1 MPGRAPRAPP
11 RPLPPLVGPPS
22 RLLLRGSGSSSA
34 AWPPLPAA
42 SSSSSSSSSAP
53 PPPSAIRAGRNPDFP
68 AEIPVSR
75 QKSRFQ
81 GRNPGFPAEIPTLRG
96 AGGAPASTDHKASC
110 FPCRTQSWR
119 EVLRSWCGPTGL
131 RPWYLRPTA
140 ACLGGIQ
147 VTGQLPVVL
156 SSQALQLTML
166 CFCQDSSEAA
176 DGAGVWDEE
185 VTKWWGEW
193 SSWSTCSRSCG
204 GGVMSRERHCLRQRL
219 QMPQGTNSTM
229 CVGQAKRYQLC
240 QQQPCPANTASF
252 KQQQCSSFNAKAFG
266 KRYYHWMPLYPD
278 DYTSIS
284 NKPCD
289 LQCTT
294 RSGERQLMARAQD
307 GTSCKDRTYQG
318 VCINGKCEPVGCDGS
333 LYSPRT
339 MDRCRVCGGDGSTCH
354 RVSGTFRKAISQ
366 IGYVFITNIP
376 AGATDILIIERR
388 KTENILALADE
399 SGHFFFNG
407 NSAIDNPQNFRVAGT
422 IFKYRRPSS
431 LTSDGLEYIIA
442 HGPTN
447 QSLNAMYY
455 NFNGKMPHITYDY
468 TVPRTPPLRTA
479 APALV
484 RPLYHPLPETSQSH
498 HPIPANS
505 RAAQDFNATWLSLSP
520 DDTSVQLPL
529 RGGQEDLD
537 FGPPH
542 FFQTNSTSQTRD
554 WGWEQSEEK
563 EKYDFQIRQVYHA
576 NTAGEEEE
584 EEAAA
589 VGGETELALRFNQIS
604 ISTAVPYSMRR
615 PELENSRVTSSR
627 LRLFRRLC
635 HRDPHNA
642 AFCRELQPLAAR
654 LAPRNST
661 ARLWPR
667 WPQDLHKALARK
679 NSLEDLKVEAFA
691 GSQGEAANYSTMAS
705 VESPVLGASPTDIG
719 QAEPLRGPGTESNE
733 FDVSPVGHDDISLAD
748 MYRWK
753 VSAYAPCSST
763 CTSGISTSYAMCVRY
778 DGVEVDESYCD
789 ALTRP
794 EPTHEFCTGRDCQPR
809 WETSRWSECSRT
821 CGEGFQYRTVRCWK
835 MLAPGFDSSVY
846 DDLCEA
852 VGLARPMERKACKN
866 KACGPQWELSEWS
879 ECSARCG
886 TPGTMKREVRC
897 SVEAPLCDESR
908 KPSSEKPCTG
918 PPCDRRWTASEWGPC
933 SGSCGEGRMSR
944 FIACRNLEGKV
955 ISSSQCDPATKPL
968 AVHPCG
974 DKNCPAHWVEQ
985 EWEQCDASCGRGMKT
1000 RLVLCVGLENGLY
1013 REYPEKRCETSP
1025 KPEEQAACFR
1035 RPCSTWFT
1043 TSWSQCS
1050 KTCGAGVRLR
1060 EVKCYQGEALAQGCD
1075 PSAKPEA
1082 RQTCQLQP
1090 CPTEAPE
1097 DACEDKA
1104 TANCVLVLKVKLCSH
1119 WYYRK
1124 ACCWSCRL
1132 KSP

>member
-1 MPGRAPRAPP
+1 MAAAPR
-11 RPLPPLVGPPS
+11 RR
-22 RLLLRGSGSSSA
+22 RLLLLFLLLLLLRA
-34 AWPPLPAA
+34 AAPL
-42 SSSSSSSSSAP
+42 
-53 PPPSAIRAGRNPDFP
+53 GD
-68 AEIPVSR
+68 
-75 QKSRFQ
+75 K
-81 GRNPGFPAEIPTLRG
+81 
-96 AGGAPASTDHKASC
+96 
-110 FPCRTQSWR
+110 
-119 EVLRSWCGPTGL
+119 
-131 RPWYLRPTA
+131 
-140 ACLGGIQ
+140 
-147 VTGQLPVVL
+147 
-156 SSQALQLTML
+156 
-166 CFCQDSSEAA
+166 DSSEAA
-176 DGAGVWDEE
+176 DGAGAWDEE
-185 VTKWWGEW
+185 VTTWWGEW

-204 GGVMSRERHCLRQRL
+204 RGVMSRERHCLRQRL
-219 QMPQGTNSTM
+219 QTPQGTNSTM
-229 CVGQAKRYQLC
+229 CVGQAKHYQLC

-339 MDRCRVCGGDGSTCH
+339 MDRCRVCGGDGSACH

-422 IFKYRRPSS
+422 VFKYRRPSS
-431 LTSDGLEYIIA
+431 LHSDGLEYIIA

-455 NFNGKMPHITYDY
+455 NFNGKMPHVTYDY

-479 APALV
+479 APALA
-484 RPLYHPLPETSQSH
+484 RPLYHRLPEASQS

-505 RAAQDFNATWLSLSP
+505 RAAQDFNATWLSLPP
-520 DDTSVQLPL
+520 DDTSEQLPL
-529 RGGQEDLD
+529 REGQEDLD
-537 FGPPH
+537 FGSPH
-542 FFQTNSTSQTRD
+542 FFQTNSTSQSRD

-563 EKYDFQIRQVYHA
+563 EKYDFHIRQGYHA

-589 VGGETELALRFNQIS
+589 AAGRETELALRFNQIS

-615 PELENSRVTSSR
+615 PEPSENGRVTSSR
-627 LRLFRRLC
+627 LRLLRRLC
-635 HRDPHNA
+635 QRDPHDA
-642 AFCRELQPLAAR
+642 AFCRELQPPAAR
-654 LAPRNST
+654 PRPGNST
-661 ARLWPR
+661 AALRPQGLRKAPPR
-667 WPQDLHKALARK
+667 RNPPGDL
-679 NSLEDLKVEAFA
+679 DVEAFA
-691 GSQGEAANYSTMAS
+691 GSQGEAANYSAVAS
-705 VESPVLGASPTDIG
+705 VESPALGASPGIS
-719 QAEPLRGPGTESNE
+719 QAEPLRAPGTESNE

-852 VGLARPMERKACKN
+852 AGLARPMERKACKN

-908 KPSSEKPCTG
+908 KPSSERACTG
-918 PPCDRRWTASEWGPC
+918 PPCDRRWTASDWGPC

-944 FIACRNLEGKV
+944 FVACRNLEGKV

-974 DKNCPAHWVEQ
+974 DKDCPAHWVEQ
-985 EWEQCDASCGRGMKT
+985 DWEQCDASCGRGVKT

-1132 KSP
+1132 KAP

>member
-1 MPGRAPRAPP
+1 
-11 RPLPPLVGPPS
+11 
-22 RLLLRGSGSSSA
+22 
-34 AWPPLPAA
+34 
-42 SSSSSSSSSAP
+42 
-53 PPPSAIRAGRNPDFP
+53 
-68 AEIPVSR
+68 
-75 QKSRFQ
+75 
-81 GRNPGFPAEIPTLRG
+81 
-96 AGGAPASTDHKASC
+96 
-110 FPCRTQSWR
+110 
-119 EVLRSWCGPTGL
+119 
-131 RPWYLRPTA
+131 
-140 ACLGGIQ
+140 
-147 VTGQLPVVL
+147 
-156 SSQALQLTML
+156 
-166 CFCQDSSEAA
+166 
-176 DGAGVWDEE
+176 
-185 VTKWWGEW
+185 WWGEW

-229 CVGQAKRYQLC
+229 CVGQAKHYQLC

-294 RSGERQLMARAQD
+294 RSGERQLMAQAQD

-422 IFKYRRPSS
+422 VFKYRRPLS
-431 LTSDGLEYIIA
+431 LNSDGLEYIMA

-455 NFNGKMPHITYDY
+455 NFNGKMPHVTYDY

-479 APALV
+479 APALA
-484 RPLYHPLPETSQSH
+484 RPLYHHPPETSHS
-498 HPIPANS
+498 HPIPAS
-505 RAAQDFNATWLSLSP
+505 PRAAQDFNATWLSLSP
-520 DDTSVQLPL
+520 DDTSEQLPL
-529 RGGQEDLD
+529 REGQEDLD
-537 FGPPH
+537 FDAPH

-563 EKYDFQIRQVYHA
+563 EKYDFHIRQVYHA

-584 EEAAA
+584 EAAA
-589 VGGETELALRFNQIS
+589 AGGETELGWLLCSSCPLIIRGQQGDKSHLRSIWESHTTIQDQRTCGTLFNQIS

-615 PELENSRVTSSR
+615 PELSENSRVTSSR
-627 LRLFRRLC
+627 LRLLRRLNFISFSA
-635 HRDPHNA
+635 HTSSFFH
-642 AFCRELQPLAAR
+642 
-654 LAPRNST
+654 
-661 ARLWPR
+661 
-667 WPQDLHKALARK
+667 
-679 NSLEDLKVEAFA
+679 
-691 GSQGEAANYSTMAS
+691 
-705 VESPVLGASPTDIG
+705 
-719 QAEPLRGPGTESNE
+719 SNE

-852 VGLARPMERKACKN
+852 AGLARPMERKACKN

-886 TPGTMKREVRC
+886 SPGTMKREVRC

-908 KPSSEKPCTG
+908 KPSGEKACTG
-918 PPCDRRWTASEWGPC
+918 PPCDRRWTASDWGPC

-944 FIACRNLEGKV
+944 FVACRNLEGKV

-985 EWEQCDASCGRGMKT
+985 EWEQCDASCGRGVKT

-1013 REYPEKRCETSP
+1013 REYPQKRCETSP

-1132 KSP
+1132 KS

>member
-1 MPGRAPRAPP
+1 
-11 RPLPPLVGPPS
+11 
-22 RLLLRGSGSSSA
+22 
-34 AWPPLPAA
+34 
-42 SSSSSSSSSAP
+42 
-53 PPPSAIRAGRNPDFP
+53 
-68 AEIPVSR
+68 
-75 QKSRFQ
+75 
-81 GRNPGFPAEIPTLRG
+81 
-96 AGGAPASTDHKASC
+96 
-110 FPCRTQSWR
+110 
-119 EVLRSWCGPTGL
+119 
-131 RPWYLRPTA
+131 
-140 ACLGGIQ
+140 
-147 VTGQLPVVL
+147 
-156 SSQALQLTML
+156 
-166 CFCQDSSEAA
+166 
-176 DGAGVWDEE
+176 
-185 VTKWWGEW
+185 WWGEW

-219 QMPQGTNSTM
+219 HMPQGTNSTM
-229 CVGQAKRYQLC
+229 CVGQAKHYQLC

-354 RVSGTFRKAISQ
+354 RVSGSFRKAISQ

-376 AGATDILIIERR
+376 AGAMDILIIERR

-431 LTSDGLEYIIA
+431 LNSDGLEYIIA

-479 APALV
+479 APAV
-484 RPLYHPLPETSQSH
+484 DRPLYHHLPETSQN

-505 RAAQDFNATWLSLSP
+505 RSAQDVNATWLSLSP
-520 DDTSVQLPL
+520 DDTSQQLPL
-529 RGGQEDLD
+529 REGHEDLG
-537 FGPPH
+537 FSHPH
-542 FFQTNSTSQTRD
+542 FFQTNSTSQAQD
-554 WGWEQSEEK
+554 WGWEQREEK
-563 EKYDFQIRQVYHA
+563 DKYDFQIRQVYHA
-576 NTAGEEEE
+576 NTGEEEE

-589 VGGETELALRFNQIS
+589 IGGETELGWLLCDKSDLRSVWESQATVQEQSTSATLLRPALRFNQIS
-604 ISTAVPYSMRR
+604 ISTAIPSSMRR
-615 PELENSRVTSSR
+615 SELSENSRIASSR
-627 LRLFRRLC
+627 LRFFRRLC
-635 HRDPHNA
+635 HRD
-642 AFCRELQPLAAR
+642 LL
-654 LAPRNST
+654 ST
-661 ARLWPR
+661 AFS
-667 WPQDLHKALARK
+667 H
-679 NSLEDLKVEAFA
+679 
-691 GSQGEAANYSTMAS
+691 TAS
-705 VESPVLGASPTDIG
+705 FFY
-719 QAEPLRGPGTESNE
+719 SNE
-733 FDVSPVGHDDISLAD
+733 FDVSPVGRDDISLAD

-763 CTSGISTSYAMCVRY
+763 CTSGISTSYAICVRY
-778 DGVEVDESYCD
+778 DGVEVDETYCD

-809 WETSRWSECSRT
+809 WETSQWSECSRT
-821 CGEGFQYRTVRCWK
+821 CGEGYQYRTVRCWK
-835 MLAPGFDSSVY
+835 MMAPGFDSSAY
-846 DDLCEA
+846 DDLCESA
-852 VGLARPMERKACKN
+852 GLTRPMERKACKN

-879 ECSARCG
+879 ECSAQCG
-886 TPGTMKREVRC
+886 TQGTMKREVRC
-897 SVEAPLCDESR
+897 SVEAPLCDESQ
-908 KPSSEKPCTG
+908 KPSSEKVCAG
-918 PPCDRRWTASEWGPC
+918 PPCDRRWTASDWGPC

-955 ISSSQCDPATKPL
+955 ISNSQCDPATKPL

-974 DKNCPAHWVEQ
+974 EKNCPAHWVEQ
-985 EWEQCDASCGRGMKT
+985 EWDQCNASCGRGMKT
-1000 RLVLCVGLENGLY
+1000 RIVLCAGLENGVY
-1013 REYPEKRCETSP
+1013 KEYPEKRCEASQ

-1060 EVKCYQGEALAQGCD
+1060 EVKCYQGDALAQGCD
-1075 PSAKPEA
+1075 LTSKPEA

-1097 DACEDKA
+1097 DDCEDKA
-1104 TANCVLVLKVKLCSH
+1104 TANCMLVLKVKLCSH

-1132 KSP
+1132 KS

>member
-1 MPGRAPRAPP
+1 
-11 RPLPPLVGPPS
+11 
-22 RLLLRGSGSSSA
+22 
-34 AWPPLPAA
+34 
-42 SSSSSSSSSAP
+42 
-53 PPPSAIRAGRNPDFP
+53 
-68 AEIPVSR
+68 
-75 QKSRFQ
+75 
-81 GRNPGFPAEIPTLRG
+81 
-96 AGGAPASTDHKASC
+96 
-110 FPCRTQSWR
+110 
-119 EVLRSWCGPTGL
+119 
-131 RPWYLRPTA
+131 
-140 ACLGGIQ
+140 
-147 VTGQLPVVL
+147 
-156 SSQALQLTML
+156 
-166 CFCQDSSEAA
+166 
-176 DGAGVWDEE
+176 
-185 VTKWWGEW
+185 WWGEW

-204 GGVMSRERHCLRQRL
+204 GGVTSRERHCLRQRL
-219 QMPQGTNSTM
+219 QMPQGANTTM
-229 CVGQAKRYQLC
+229 CVGQAKHYQLC

-318 VCINGKCEPVGCDGS
+318 VCIDGKCEPIGCDGS

-354 RVSGTFRKAISQ
+354 RVSGSFRKAISQ

-431 LTSDGLEYIIA
+431 LNSDGLEYIIA

-468 TVPRTPPLRTA
+468 TVPRTPLLRTA
-479 APALV
+479 APAV
-484 RPLYHPLPETSQSH
+484 DRPLYHHLPETSQN

-520 DDTSVQLPL
+520 DDTNEQLPL
-529 RGGQEDLD
+529 REGHEDLS
-537 FGPPH
+537 FSHLP
-542 FFQTNSTSQTRD
+542 FFQTNSTSPTQD
-554 WGWEQSEEK
+554 WGWEQGE
-563 EKYDFQIRQVYHA
+563 EKYDFQMRQVYHA
-576 NTAGEEEE
+576 NTGEED
-584 EEAAA
+584 EAAA
-589 VGGETELALRFNQIS
+589 TGGEAELGWLLCFSLFPMLFIESNLLSVWESQTIQEQTLRFNQIS

-615 PELENSRVTSSR
+615 SEVSESSRIASSR
-627 LRLFRRLC
+627 LRLFRRLFSFLA
-635 HRDPHNA
+635 HA
-642 AFCRELQPLAAR
+642 TSFFC
-654 LAPRNST
+654 
-661 ARLWPR
+661 
-667 WPQDLHKALARK
+667 
-679 NSLEDLKVEAFA
+679 
-691 GSQGEAANYSTMAS
+691 
-705 VESPVLGASPTDIG
+705 
-719 QAEPLRGPGTESNE
+719 SNE
-733 FDVSPVGHDDISLAD
+733 FDVNPVGHDDISLAD

-778 DGVEVDESYCD
+778 DGVEVDETYCD

-821 CGEGFQYRTVRCWK
+821 CGEGYQYRSVRCWK
-835 MLAPGFDSSVY
+835 MLAPGFDSSAY
-846 DDLCEA
+846 DDLCESA
-852 VGLARPMERKACKN
+852 GLAKPMERKVCKN

-886 TPGTMKREVRC
+886 TQGTMKREVRC

-908 KPSSEKPCTG
+908 KPSSEKACTG
-918 PPCDRRWTASEWGPC
+918 PPCDRRWTASDWGPC

-955 ISSSQCDPATKPL
+955 ISDSQCDPATKPL

-985 EWEQCDASCGRGMKT
+985 EWDQCNASCGRGMKT
-1000 RLVLCVGLENGLY
+1000 RVVLCAGLENGVY
-1013 REYPEKRCETSP
+1013 REYPEKHCEASQ

-1075 PSAKPEA
+1075 STSKPEA
-1082 RQTCQLQP
+1082 RQMCQLQP

-1097 DACEDKA
+1097 EDCEDKA

-1124 ACCWSCRL
+1124 ACCRSCRL
-1132 KSP
+1132 KS

>member
-1 MPGRAPRAPP
+1 
-11 RPLPPLVGPPS
+11 
-22 RLLLRGSGSSSA
+22 
-34 AWPPLPAA
+34 
-42 SSSSSSSSSAP
+42 
-53 PPPSAIRAGRNPDFP
+53 
-68 AEIPVSR
+68 
-75 QKSRFQ
+75 
-81 GRNPGFPAEIPTLRG
+81 
-96 AGGAPASTDHKASC
+96 
-110 FPCRTQSWR
+110 
-119 EVLRSWCGPTGL
+119 
-131 RPWYLRPTA
+131 
-140 ACLGGIQ
+140 
-147 VTGQLPVVL
+147 
-156 SSQALQLTML
+156 
-166 CFCQDSSEAA
+166 
-176 DGAGVWDEE
+176 
-185 VTKWWGEW
+185 WWGEW

-219 QMPQGTNSTM
+219 QMPQGANSTM
-229 CVGQAKRYQLC
+229 CVGQAKHYQLC

-333 LYSPRT
+333 LYSSRT

-354 RVSGTFRKAISQ
+354 RVSGSFRKAISQ

-407 NSAIDNPQNFRVAGT
+407 NSAIDNPQNYRVAGT
-422 IFKYRRPSS
+422 IFKYRRPLS
-431 LTSDGLEYIIA
+431 LNSDGLEYIIA

-468 TVPRTPPLRTA
+468 TVPRTPPPLRTA
-479 APALV
+479 APAV
-484 RPLYHPLPETSQSH
+484 DRPRYHHLLETSQN
-498 HPIPANS
+498 HPVPANS
-505 RAAQDFNATWLSLSP
+505 RAAKDSNATWLSLSP
-520 DDTSVQLPL
+520 DDTSEQLPL
-529 RGGQEDLD
+529 RERHEDLG
-537 FGPPH
+537 FSHPH
-542 FFQTNSTSQTRD
+542 FFQTNSTSQPRG
-554 WGWEQSEEK
+554 WGWEQGEEK

-589 VGGETELALRFNQIS
+589 IGGETELGWLLYFSFSPKSSFLASGHLSLVYVKSRHPHVFPLALRFNQIS
-604 ISTAVPYSMRR
+604 ISTAVPYSKRR
-615 PELENSRVTSSR
+615 SELSENSRIASSR
-627 LRLFRRLC
+627 LRLFSNFSSLSCGSSFLC
-635 HRDPHNA
+635 
-642 AFCRELQPLAAR
+642 
-654 LAPRNST
+654 
-661 ARLWPR
+661 
-667 WPQDLHKALARK
+667 
-679 NSLEDLKVEAFA
+679 
-691 GSQGEAANYSTMAS
+691 
-705 VESPVLGASPTDIG
+705 
-719 QAEPLRGPGTESNE
+719 SNE

-763 CTSGISTSYAMCVRY
+763 CTSAGISASYAMCVRY
-778 DGVEVDESYCD
+778 DGVEVDETYCD

-821 CGEGFQYRTVRCWK
+821 CGEGYQYRTVRCWK

-846 DDLCEA
+846 DDLCESA
-852 VGLARPMERKACKN
+852 GLARPMERKACKN

-886 TPGTMKREVRC
+886 TQGTMKREVRC

-908 KPSSEKPCTG
+908 KPSSEKVCAG
-918 PPCDRRWTASEWGPC
+918 PPCDRRWTASDWGPC

-955 ISSSQCDPATKPL
+955 ISDSQCDPAAKPL

-985 EWEQCDASCGRGMKT
+985 EWDQCDASCGRGMKT
-1000 RLVLCVGLENGLY
+1000 RVILCAGLENGVY
-1013 REYPEKRCETSP
+1013 REYPEKRCEASQ
-1025 KPEEQAACFR
+1025 KPEEQAACFK

-1060 EVKCYQGEALAQGCD
+1060 EVKCYQGEVLAQGCD
-1075 PSAKPEA
+1075 STSKPEA

-1097 DACEDKA
+1097 EDCEDKV

-1124 ACCWSCRL
+1124 ACCRSCRL
-1132 KSP
+1132 KS

>member
-1 MPGRAPRAPP
+1 
-11 RPLPPLVGPPS
+11 
-22 RLLLRGSGSSSA
+22 
-34 AWPPLPAA
+34 
-42 SSSSSSSSSAP
+42 
-53 PPPSAIRAGRNPDFP
+53 
-68 AEIPVSR
+68 
-75 QKSRFQ
+75 
-81 GRNPGFPAEIPTLRG
+81 
-96 AGGAPASTDHKASC
+96 
-110 FPCRTQSWR
+110 
-119 EVLRSWCGPTGL
+119 
-131 RPWYLRPTA
+131 
-140 ACLGGIQ
+140 
-147 VTGQLPVVL
+147 
-156 SSQALQLTML
+156 
-166 CFCQDSSEAA
+166 
-176 DGAGVWDEE
+176 
-185 VTKWWGEW
+185 WWGEW

-204 GGVMSRERHCLRQRL
+204 GGVMSRERHCLQQRL
-219 QMPQGTNSTM
+219 QMPQGTNSSM
-229 CVGQAKRYQLC
+229 CVGQAKHYQLC

-294 RSGERQLMARAQD
+294 QSGERQLMARAQD

-333 LYSPRT
+333 LYSSQT

-354 RVSGTFRKAISQ
+354 RVSGSFRKAISQ

-431 LTSDGLEYIIA
+431 LNSDGLEYIIA

-479 APALV
+479 APV
-484 RPLYHPLPETSQSH
+484 VDRSLYHHLPESSQN

-520 DDTSVQLPL
+520 DDTSEQLPL
-529 RGGQEDLD
+529 REGHEDLG
-537 FGPPH
+537 FGHPH

-554 WGWEQSEEK
+554 WGWEQGEEK
-563 EKYDFQIRQVYHA
+563 EYDFQIRQVYHA
-576 NTAGEEEE
+576 NTGEEEE

-589 VGGETELALRFNQIS
+589 IGGETELGWLLCFSFSPILFIESRHPTLPSSIFKASLYFSSALRFNQIS

-615 PELENSRVTSSR
+615 VELSENNRIASSR

-635 HRDPHNA
+635 HREPHNT
-642 AFCRELQPLAAR
+642 AF
-654 LAPRNST
+654 SHT
-661 ARLWPR
+661 ASFF
-667 WPQDLHKALARK
+667 H
-679 NSLEDLKVEAFA
+679 
-691 GSQGEAANYSTMAS
+691 
-705 VESPVLGASPTDIG
+705 
-719 QAEPLRGPGTESNE
+719 SNE

-763 CTSGISTSYAMCVRY
+763 CTSAGISTSYAMCVRY
-778 DGVEVDESYCD
+778 DGVEVDETYCD

-821 CGEGFQYRTVRCWK
+821 CGEGYQYRTVRCWK

-846 DDLCEA
+846 NDLCESA
-852 VGLARPMERKACKN
+852 GLARPMERKACKN

-886 TPGTMKREVRC
+886 TQGTMKREVRC
-897 SVEAPLCDESR
+897 SVEAPLCDESQ
-908 KPSSEKPCTG
+908 KPSSEKACTG
-918 PPCDRRWTASEWGPC
+918 PPCDRRWTTSDWGPC
-933 SGSCGEGRMSR
+933 SGLCGEGRMSR
-944 FIACRNLEGKV
+944 FITCRNLEGKV
-955 ISSSQCDPATKPL
+955 ISNTQCDPATKPL

-985 EWEQCDASCGRGMKT
+985 EWDQCNASCGRGMKT
-1000 RLVLCVGLENGLY
+1000 RVVLCAGLENGVY
-1013 REYPEKRCETSP
+1013 REYPEKRCEASQ

-1075 PSAKPEA
+1075 PASKPEA

-1097 DACEDKA
+1097 EDCEDKA

-1132 KSP
+1132 KS

>member
-1 MPGRAPRAPP
+1 
-11 RPLPPLVGPPS
+11 
-22 RLLLRGSGSSSA
+22 
-34 AWPPLPAA
+34 
-42 SSSSSSSSSAP
+42 
-53 PPPSAIRAGRNPDFP
+53 
-68 AEIPVSR
+68 
-75 QKSRFQ
+75 
-81 GRNPGFPAEIPTLRG
+81 
-96 AGGAPASTDHKASC
+96 
-110 FPCRTQSWR
+110 
-119 EVLRSWCGPTGL
+119 
-131 RPWYLRPTA
+131 
-140 ACLGGIQ
+140 
-147 VTGQLPVVL
+147 
-156 SSQALQLTML
+156 
-166 CFCQDSSEAA
+166 
-176 DGAGVWDEE
+176 
-185 VTKWWGEW
+185 WWGEW

-229 CVGQAKRYQLC
+229 CVGQAKHYQLC

-266 KRYYHWMPLYPD
+266 KHYYHWMPLYPD

-318 VCINGKCEPVGCDGS
+318 VCIDGKCEPVGCDGR

-354 RVSGTFRKAISQ
+354 RVSGAFRKAISQ

-422 IFKYRRPSS
+422 IFKYRRPSGLS
-431 LTSDGLEYIIA
+431 SDGLEYIIA

-455 NFNGKMPHITYDY
+455 NFNGKMPHVTYDY

-479 APALV
+479 APAPA
-484 RPLYHPLPETSQSH
+484 RPPYHHLPVTSQSH
-498 HPIPANS
+498 PIPASS

-520 DDTSVQLPL
+520 DDTSEQLPL
-529 RGGQEDLD
+529 REGQEDLD

-576 NTAGEEEE
+576 DTAGEEEE

-589 VGGETELALRFNQIS
+589 VGGETELGWLLLITRGQQKDGSNPRSTWESPTTIREQTTLCILIPALRFNQIS
-604 ISTAVPYSMRR
+604 ISTAVPYSRRR
-615 PELENSRVTSSR
+615 PELPENSRVTPSR
-627 LRLFRRLC
+627 LRLLRRLS
-635 HRDPHNA
+635 HTTSFFP
-642 AFCRELQPLAAR
+642 
-654 LAPRNST
+654 
-661 ARLWPR
+661 
-667 WPQDLHKALARK
+667 
-679 NSLEDLKVEAFA
+679 
-691 GSQGEAANYSTMAS
+691 
-705 VESPVLGASPTDIG
+705 
-719 QAEPLRGPGTESNE
+719 SNE

-763 CTSGISTSYAMCVRY
+763 CTSAGISTSYAMCVRY

-794 EPTHEFCTGRDCQPR
+794 EPTHEFCTGRDCQAR

-852 VGLARPMERKACKN
+852 AGLARPMERKACKN

-886 TPGTMKREVRC
+886 TPGTMRREVRC
-897 SVEAPLCDESR
+897 SVEPPLCDESR
-908 KPSSEKPCTG
+908 KPSGEKMCTG
-918 PPCDRRWTASEWGPC
+918 PPCDRRWTASDWGPC

-944 FIACRNLEGKV
+944 FVACRNLEGKV

-985 EWEQCDASCGRGMKT
+985 EWEQCDASCGRGVKT

-1013 REYPEKRCETSP
+1013 REYPEERCETSP
-1025 KPEEQAACFR
+1025 KPEEQAVCFR

-1132 KSP
+1132 RS

>member
-1 MPGRAPRAPP
+1 
-11 RPLPPLVGPPS
+11 
-22 RLLLRGSGSSSA
+22 
-34 AWPPLPAA
+34 
-42 SSSSSSSSSAP
+42 
-53 PPPSAIRAGRNPDFP
+53 
-68 AEIPVSR
+68 
-75 QKSRFQ
+75 
-81 GRNPGFPAEIPTLRG
+81 
-96 AGGAPASTDHKASC
+96 
-110 FPCRTQSWR
+110 
-119 EVLRSWCGPTGL
+119 
-131 RPWYLRPTA
+131 
-140 ACLGGIQ
+140 
-147 VTGQLPVVL
+147 
-156 SSQALQLTML
+156 
-166 CFCQDSSEAA
+166 
-176 DGAGVWDEE
+176 
-185 VTKWWGEW
+185 WWGEW

-204 GGVMSRERHCLRQRL
+204 GGVMSRERHCLQQRL
-219 QMPQGTNSTM
+219 QMPQGTDSTV
-229 CVGQAKRYQLC
+229 CLGEAKHYQLC
-240 QQQPCPANTASF
+240 QQQPCPSNTASF

-278 DYTSIS
+278 DYTIIS

-294 RSGERQLMARAQD
+294 RNGERQLMARAQD

-318 VCINGKCEPVGCDGS
+318 VCINGKCEPVGCDGR

-354 RVSGTFRKAISQ
+354 RVSGSFRKAISQ

-431 LTSDGLEYIIA
+431 LNSDGLEYIIA

-479 APALV
+479 APAV
-484 RPLYHPLPETSQSH
+484 DRPVYHHLSETIQS

-505 RAAQDFNATWLSLSP
+505 RAPQDFNATWLSLMP
-520 DDTSVQLPL
+520 DDTSEQLPL
-529 RGGQEDLD
+529 REGHEDLG
-537 FGPPH
+537 FGHPH
-542 FFQTNSTSQTRD
+542 FFQTNSTSQTQD
-554 WGWEQSEEK
+554 WGWEQGEEK
-563 EKYDFQIRQVYHA
+563 EKYGFQLRQVYHA
-576 NTAGEEEE
+576 NTAGEAEE

-589 VGGETELALRFNQIS
+589 IGEETELGWLLYFSFSPILCDKSNLRSIWESQTIVPGQSTPAALLRAALRFNQIS
-604 ISTAVPYSMRR
+604 ISTAVPYSMRKS
-615 PELENSRVTSSR
+615 ELSENSHIASSR
-627 LRLFRRLC
+627 LHLFRRLC
-635 HRDPHNA
+635 HRDPHNT
-642 AFCRELQPLAAR
+642 AF
-654 LAPRNST
+654 SHT
-661 ARLWPR
+661 TSFF
-667 WPQDLHKALARK
+667 H
-679 NSLEDLKVEAFA
+679 
-691 GSQGEAANYSTMAS
+691 
-705 VESPVLGASPTDIG
+705 
-719 QAEPLRGPGTESNE
+719 SNE
-733 FDVSPVGHDDISLAD
+733 FVVSPVGHDDISLAD

-778 DGVEVDESYCD
+778 DGVEVDEAYCD

-821 CGEGFQYRTVRCWK
+821 CGEGYQYRTVRCWK

-846 DDLCEA
+846 DDLCESA
-852 VGLARPMERKACKN
+852 GLARPMERKACKN

-879 ECSARCG
+879 ECLARCG
-886 TPGTMKREVRC
+886 MQGMMKREVRC
-897 SVEAPLCDESR
+897 SVEAALCDESR
-908 KPSSEKPCTG
+908 KPSSEKVCTG
-918 PPCDRRWTASEWGPC
+918 PPCDRHWTASDWGPC

-944 FIACRNLEGKV
+944 FITCRNLEGKV
-955 ISSSQCDPATKPL
+955 ISDSQCDPTTKPL

-985 EWEQCDASCGRGMKT
+985 EWDQCDASCGRGIKT
-1000 RLVLCVGLENGLY
+1000 RVVLCAGLENGVY
-1013 REYPEKRCETSP
+1013 REYPEKRCEASQ
-1025 KPEEQAACFR
+1025 KPEEQAACFK

-1060 EVKCYQGEALAQGCD
+1060 EVKCYQGEVLAQGCD
-1075 PSAKPEA
+1075 PMSKPEA
-1082 RQTCQLQP
+1082 RQTCQLQL

-1097 DACEDKA
+1097 EDCEDKA

-1124 ACCWSCRL
+1124 ACCRSCRL
-1132 KSP
+1132 KS

>member
-1 MPGRAPRAPP
+1 
-11 RPLPPLVGPPS
+11 
-22 RLLLRGSGSSSA
+22 
-34 AWPPLPAA
+34 
-42 SSSSSSSSSAP
+42 
-53 PPPSAIRAGRNPDFP
+53 
-68 AEIPVSR
+68 
-75 QKSRFQ
+75 
-81 GRNPGFPAEIPTLRG
+81 
-96 AGGAPASTDHKASC
+96 
-110 FPCRTQSWR
+110 
-119 EVLRSWCGPTGL
+119 
-131 RPWYLRPTA
+131 
-140 ACLGGIQ
+140 
-147 VTGQLPVVL
+147 
-156 SSQALQLTML
+156 
-166 CFCQDSSEAA
+166 
-176 DGAGVWDEE
+176 
-185 VTKWWGEW
+185 WWGEW

-219 QMPQGTNSTM
+219 QMPQGTNSTV
-229 CVGQAKRYQLC
+229 CVGQAKHYQLC

-252 KQQQCSSFNAKAFG
+252 KQQQCSSFNGKAFG

-388 KTENILALADE
+388 RTENILALADE

-422 IFKYRRPSS
+422 VFKYRRPSS
-431 LTSDGLEYIIA
+431 LHSDGLEYIIA

-455 NFNGKMPHITYDY
+455 NFNGKMPHVTYDY

-479 APALV
+479 APALA
-484 RPLYHPLPETSQSH
+484 RPLYHHLPETSQS

-520 DDTSVQLPL
+520 DDTSEQLPL
-529 RGGQEDLD
+529 REGQEDLD
-537 FGPPH
+537 FGAPH
-542 FFQTNSTSQTRD
+542 FFQTNSTSQTQD

-589 VGGETELALRFNQIS
+589 AGGETELGWLLCSSFPHFIGTARGQTESPWSIWESHATIQEQRTPKMCVLIPALRFNQIS

-615 PELENSRVTSSR
+615 PELSEKSRVTSSR
-627 LRLFRRLC
+627 LRLLGRLSIFF
-635 HRDPHNA
+635 P
-642 AFCRELQPLAAR
+642 FLAHTT
-654 LAPRNST
+654 S
-661 ARLWPR
+661 
-667 WPQDLHKALARK
+667 
-679 NSLEDLKVEAFA
+679 FF
-691 GSQGEAANYSTMAS
+691 Y
-705 VESPVLGASPTDIG
+705 
-719 QAEPLRGPGTESNE
+719 SNE

-763 CTSGISTSYAMCVRY
+763 CTSAGISTSYAMCVRY

-846 DDLCEA
+846 DDLCENA
-852 VGLARPMERKACKN
+852 GLARPMERKACKN

-908 KPSSEKPCTG
+908 KPSSEKVCTG
-918 PPCDRRWTASEWGPC
+918 PPCDRRWTASDWGPC

-944 FIACRNLEGKV
+944 FVACRNLEGKV

-985 EWEQCDASCGRGMKT
+985 EWEQCDASCGRGVKT
-1000 RLVLCVGLENGLY
+1000 RLVLCVGLENGQY
-1013 REYPEKRCETSP
+1013 REYPEKRCQTSP

-1132 KSP
+1132 KS

>member
-1 MPGRAPRAPP
+1 
-11 RPLPPLVGPPS
+11 
-22 RLLLRGSGSSSA
+22 
-34 AWPPLPAA
+34 
-42 SSSSSSSSSAP
+42 
-53 PPPSAIRAGRNPDFP
+53 
-68 AEIPVSR
+68 
-75 QKSRFQ
+75 
-81 GRNPGFPAEIPTLRG
+81 
-96 AGGAPASTDHKASC
+96 
-110 FPCRTQSWR
+110 
-119 EVLRSWCGPTGL
+119 
-131 RPWYLRPTA
+131 
-140 ACLGGIQ
+140 
-147 VTGQLPVVL
+147 
-156 SSQALQLTML
+156 
-166 CFCQDSSEAA
+166 
-176 DGAGVWDEE
+176 
-185 VTKWWGEW
+185 WWGEW

-219 QMPQGTNSTM
+219 QMPQGANSTM
-229 CVGQAKRYQLC
+229 CVGQAKHYQLC

-294 RSGERQLMARAQD
+294 RSGERQLMAQAQD

-354 RVSGTFRKAISQ
+354 RVSGSFRKAISQ

-376 AGATDILIIERR
+376 AGAMDILIIERR

-431 LTSDGLEYIIA
+431 LNSDGLEYIIA

-479 APALV
+479 APALT
-484 RPLYHPLPETSQSH
+484 RPLYHHLPETSQSH
-498 HPIPANS
+498 PVPANS

-520 DDTSVQLPL
+520 DDTSDQLPL
-529 RGGQEDLD
+529 REGQEDLD
-537 FGPPH
+537 FGAPH

-554 WGWEQSEEK
+554 WGWEQGEEK

-576 NTAGEEEE
+576 NAAGEEEE
-584 EEAAA
+584 EDAAA
-589 VGGETELALRFNQIS
+589 VGGETELGWLLLIIRGQQGDKSNTRLVWETQTTIQEQITPATLSLRFNQIS

-615 PELENSRVTSSR
+615 PELPENSRSTSSR
-627 LRLFRRLC
+627 LRLFRRLKKEF
-635 HRDPHNA
+635 PYISY
-642 AFCRELQPLAAR
+642 LQ
-654 LAPRNST
+654 
-661 ARLWPR
+661 
-667 WPQDLHKALARK
+667 QFF
-679 NSLEDLKVEAFA
+679 SLLTHTTSFFH
-691 GSQGEAANYSTMAS
+691 
-705 VESPVLGASPTDIG
+705 
-719 QAEPLRGPGTESNE
+719 SNE

-852 VGLARPMERKACKN
+852 AGLARPMERKACKN

-886 TPGTMKREVRC
+886 MPGTMKREVRC

-918 PPCDRRWTASEWGPC
+918 PPCDRRWTASDWGPC

-944 FIACRNLEGKV
+944 FIVCRNLEGKV
-955 ISSSQCDPATKPL
+955 ISSSQCDPAAKPL

-985 EWEQCDASCGRGMKT
+985 EWDQCDASCGRGVKS
-1000 RLVLCVGLENGLY
+1000 RVVLCAGLENGVY
-1013 REYPEKRCETSP
+1013 REYPDKRCEASP

-1060 EVKCYQGEALAQGCD
+1060 EVKCYQGDALAQGCD
-1075 PSAKPEA
+1075 PAAKPEA

-1090 CPTEAPE
+1090 CPTEAQE

-1132 KSP
+1132 KS

>member
-1 MPGRAPRAPP
+1 
-11 RPLPPLVGPPS
+11 
-22 RLLLRGSGSSSA
+22 
-34 AWPPLPAA
+34 
-42 SSSSSSSSSAP
+42 
-53 PPPSAIRAGRNPDFP
+53 
-68 AEIPVSR
+68 
-75 QKSRFQ
+75 
-81 GRNPGFPAEIPTLRG
+81 
-96 AGGAPASTDHKASC
+96 
-110 FPCRTQSWR
+110 
-119 EVLRSWCGPTGL
+119 
-131 RPWYLRPTA
+131 
-140 ACLGGIQ
+140 
-147 VTGQLPVVL
+147 
-156 SSQALQLTML
+156 
-166 CFCQDSSEAA
+166 
-176 DGAGVWDEE
+176 
-185 VTKWWGEW
+185 WWGEW

-219 QMPQGTNSTM
+219 HMPQGTNSTM
-229 CVGQAKRYQLC
+229 CVGQAKHYQLC

-252 KQQQCSSFNAKAFG
+252 KQQQCSSFNGKAFG

-294 RSGERQLMARAQD
+294 QSGERQLMARAQD

-354 RVSGTFRKAISQ
+354 RVSGSFRRAISQ

-431 LTSDGLEYIIA
+431 LNSDGLEYIIA

-479 APALV
+479 APAV
-484 RPLYHPLPETSQSH
+484 DRPLYHHLPETSQNQ
-498 HPIPANS
+498 PIPANS
-505 RAAQDFNATWLSLSP
+505 RAAQDFNATWLSLSA
-520 DDTSVQLPL
+520 DETSEQLPL
-529 RGGQEDLD
+529 REGHEDLG
-537 FGPPH
+537 FGHPH

-554 WGWEQSEEK
+554 WGWEQGEEK

-576 NTAGEEEE
+576 NTGEDEE

-589 VGGETELALRFNQIS
+589 VGGETELGWLLCFSFSPIFLRSSWEGQTTTQEQRTLATLLRPALRFNQIS

-615 PELENSRVTSSR
+615 SELSENSRIASSR

-635 HRDPHNA
+635 HRDLHNI
-642 AFCRELQPLAAR
+642 AFSHAT
-654 LAPRNST
+654 SF
-661 ARLWPR
+661 
-667 WPQDLHKALARK
+667 LH
-679 NSLEDLKVEAFA
+679 
-691 GSQGEAANYSTMAS
+691 
-705 VESPVLGASPTDIG
+705 
-719 QAEPLRGPGTESNE
+719 SNE

-778 DGVEVDESYCD
+778 DGVEVDETYCD

-821 CGEGFQYRTVRCWK
+821 CGEGYQYRTVRCWK

-846 DDLCEA
+846 DDLCESA
-852 VGLARPMERKACKN
+852 GLARPMERKACKN

-879 ECSARCG
+879 ECLARCG
-886 TPGTMKREVRC
+886 TQGMMKREVRC
-897 SVEAPLCDESR
+897 SVEAPLCDESQ
-908 KPSSEKPCTG
+908 KPSSEKACTG
-918 PPCDRRWTASEWGPC
+918 PPCDRRWTTSDWGPC

-944 FIACRNLEGKV
+944 FVACRNLEGKV
-955 ISSSQCDPATKPL
+955 ISNSQCDPATKPL

-985 EWEQCDASCGRGMKT
+985 EWDQCDASCGRGMKT
-1000 RLVLCVGLENGLY
+1000 RLVLCAGLENGVY
-1013 REYPEKRCETSP
+1013 REYPEKRCEASQ

-1060 EVKCYQGEALAQGCD
+1060 EVKCYQGEVLAQGCD
-1075 PSAKPEA
+1075 PTAKPEA

-1097 DACEDKA
+1097 EDCEDKA

-1124 ACCWSCRL
+1124 ACCRSCRL
-1132 KSP
+1132 KS

>member
-1 MPGRAPRAPP
+1 
-11 RPLPPLVGPPS
+11 
-22 RLLLRGSGSSSA
+22 
-34 AWPPLPAA
+34 
-42 SSSSSSSSSAP
+42 
-53 PPPSAIRAGRNPDFP
+53 
-68 AEIPVSR
+68 
-75 QKSRFQ
+75 
-81 GRNPGFPAEIPTLRG
+81 
-96 AGGAPASTDHKASC
+96 
-110 FPCRTQSWR
+110 
-119 EVLRSWCGPTGL
+119 
-131 RPWYLRPTA
+131 
-140 ACLGGIQ
+140 
-147 VTGQLPVVL
+147 
-156 SSQALQLTML
+156 
-166 CFCQDSSEAA
+166 
-176 DGAGVWDEE
+176 
-185 VTKWWGEW
+185 WWGEW

-204 GGVMSRERHCLRQRL
+204 GGVTSRERHCLRQRL
-219 QMPQGTNSTM
+219 QMAQATNGTM
-229 CVGQAKRYQLC
+229 CVGQAKHYKLC

-354 RVSGTFRKAISQ
+354 RVSGSFRKAVSQ

-376 AGATDILIIERR
+376 AGAMDILITERR

-399 SGHFFFNG
+399 SGHFFING

-431 LTSDGLEYIIA
+431 LNSDGLEYIIA

-468 TVPRTPPLRTA
+468 TVPRSPPLRTA
-479 APALV
+479 APALD
-484 RPLYHPLPETSQSH
+484 RPLYHHLPETSQN

-520 DDTSVQLPL
+520 DDISEQLPL
-529 RGGQEDLD
+529 TEGHEDLA
-537 FGPPH
+537 FSNSH
-542 FFQTNSTSQTRD
+542 FFQTNSTSQTPD
-554 WGWEQSEEK
+554 WGWEQGEEK
-563 EKYDFQIRQVYHA
+563 KYDFQIRQVYHA
-576 NTAGEEEE
+576 NTGEEEE

-589 VGGETELALRFNQIS
+589 IGGETELGDKSKLRSIWESQTTTREQSTPAALLRPRLELNQIS
-604 ISTAVPYSMRR
+604 LSTAVPYSMRR
-615 PELENSRVTSSR
+615 SELSENNHIASSR

-635 HRDPHNA
+635 HRDLRNTAFSHA
-642 AFCRELQPLAAR
+642 ACF
-654 LAPRNST
+654 
-661 ARLWPR
+661 
-667 WPQDLHKALARK
+667 
-679 NSLEDLKVEAFA
+679 F
-691 GSQGEAANYSTMAS
+691 Y
-705 VESPVLGASPTDIG
+705 
-719 QAEPLRGPGTESNE
+719 SNE
-733 FDVSPVGHDDISLAD
+733 FDVSPMGHDDISLAD

-778 DGVEVDESYCD
+778 DGVEVDETYCD

-821 CGEGFQYRTVRCWK
+821 CGEGYQYRTVRCWK

-846 DDLCEA
+846 DDLCESA
-852 VGLARPMERKACKN
+852 GLARPMERKACKN

-886 TPGTMKREVRC
+886 TQGTMKREVRC

-908 KPSSEKPCTG
+908 KPSGEKACTG
-918 PPCDRRWTASEWGPC
+918 PPCDRRWTTSDWGPC

-944 FIACRNLEGKV
+944 FITCRNLEGKV
-955 ISSSQCDPATKPL
+955 ISNSQCDPATKPL

-985 EWEQCDASCGRGMKT
+985 EWDQCDASCGRGMKT
-1000 RLVLCVGLENGLY
+1000 RVVLCAGLENGVY
-1013 REYPEKRCETSP
+1013 REYSEKRCEASQ
-1025 KPEEQAACFR
+1025 KPEEQATCFR

-1075 PSAKPEA
+1075 PTSKPEA

-1097 DACEDKA
+1097 DDCEDKA

-1124 ACCWSCRL
+1124 ACCRSCRL
-1132 KSP
+1132 RS

>member
-1 MPGRAPRAPP
+1 FLM
-11 RPLPPLVGPPS
+11 
-22 RLLLRGSGSSSA
+22 SSSA
-34 AWPPLPAA
+34 AHSIWSL
-42 SSSSSSSSSAP
+42 SAP
-53 PPPSAIRAGRNPDFP
+53 AR
-68 AEIPVSR
+68 
-75 QKSRFQ
+75 
-81 GRNPGFPAEIPTLRG
+81 TLN
-96 AGGAPASTDHKASC
+96 
-110 FPCRTQSWR
+110 
-119 EVLRSWCGPTGL
+119 
-131 RPWYLRPTA
+131 
-140 ACLGGIQ
+140 
-147 VTGQLPVVL
+147 
-156 SSQALQLTML
+156 
-166 CFCQDSSEAA
+166 EAA
-176 DGAGVWDEE
+176 DGAGTWDEE

-204 GGVMSRERHCLRQRL
+204 GGVTSRERHCLRQRL
-219 QMPQGTNSTM
+219 QIPQGTNSTM
-229 CVGQAKRYQLC
+229 CVGQAKHYQLC

-266 KRYYHWMPLYPD
+266 KHYYHWMPLYPD

-333 LYSPRT
+333 LNSPRT

-422 IFKYRRPSS
+422 VFKYRRPSS
-431 LTSDGLEYIIA
+431 LNSDGLEYIIA
-442 HGPTN
+442 QGPTN
-447 QSLNAMYY
+447 QSLNAMVCEE
-455 NFNGKMPHITYDY
+455 PEY
-468 TVPRTPPLRTA
+468 TLVPKPNLEPWDVLQAPSLQAPLPARAPQLRLLQGAA
-479 APALV
+479 APGSQAGPQELHSQALA
-484 RPLYHPLPETSQSH
+484 PL
-498 HPIPANS
+498 
-505 RAAQDFNATWLSLSP
+505 AT
-520 DDTSVQLPL
+520 
-529 RGGQEDLD
+529 
-537 FGPPH
+537 GPP
-542 FFQTNSTSQTRD
+542 QSPGSQ
-554 WGWEQSEEK
+554 
-563 EKYDFQIRQVYHA
+563 
-576 NTAGEEEE
+576 
-584 EEAAA
+584 
-589 VGGETELALRFNQIS
+589 ELAGGLEGGGVCWESGGSSQLQQDGICAELPARGQPDRQHQPGRASASFAVSVHQWSALPKVGEMESRNTGFLSIFKDSKEELSYIS
-604 ISTAVPYSMRR
+604 CLQQFFSLLAHT
-615 PELENSRVTSSR
+615 TS
-627 LRLFRRLC
+627 FF
-635 HRDPHNA
+635 H
-642 AFCRELQPLAAR
+642 
-654 LAPRNST
+654 
-661 ARLWPR
+661 
-667 WPQDLHKALARK
+667 
-679 NSLEDLKVEAFA
+679 
-691 GSQGEAANYSTMAS
+691 
-705 VESPVLGASPTDIG
+705 
-719 QAEPLRGPGTESNE
+719 SNE

-821 CGEGFQYRTVRCWK
+821 CGEGSQYRTVRCWK

-846 DDLCEA
+846 DELCEA
-852 VGLARPMERKACKN
+852 AGLARPMERKACKN

-886 TPGTMKREVRC
+886 TAGTMKREVRC
-897 SVEAPLCDESR
+897 SVEAPLCDESL
-908 KPSSEKPCTG
+908 KPSSEKECTG
-918 PPCDRRWTASEWGPC
+918 PPCDRRWTASDWGPC
-933 SGSCGEGRMSR
+933 SGPCGEGRMSR

-985 EWEQCDASCGRGMKT
+985 EWEQCDTSCGRGVKT

-1025 KPEEQAACFR
+1025 KPEEQAVCFR

-1082 RQTCQLQP
+1082 RQACQLQP

-1132 KSP
+1132 KSS

>member
-1 MPGRAPRAPP
+1 
-11 RPLPPLVGPPS
+11 
-22 RLLLRGSGSSSA
+22 
-34 AWPPLPAA
+34 
-42 SSSSSSSSSAP
+42 
-53 PPPSAIRAGRNPDFP
+53 
-68 AEIPVSR
+68 
-75 QKSRFQ
+75 
-81 GRNPGFPAEIPTLRG
+81 
-96 AGGAPASTDHKASC
+96 
-110 FPCRTQSWR
+110 
-119 EVLRSWCGPTGL
+119 
-131 RPWYLRPTA
+131 
-140 ACLGGIQ
+140 
-147 VTGQLPVVL
+147 
-156 SSQALQLTML
+156 
-166 CFCQDSSEAA
+166 
-176 DGAGVWDEE
+176 
-185 VTKWWGEW
+185 WWGEW

-229 CVGQAKRYQLC
+229 CVGQAKHYQLC

-252 KQQQCSSFNAKAFG
+252 KQQQCSSFNAKPFG
-266 KRYYHWMPLYPD
+266 KHYYHWMPLYPD

-354 RVSGTFRKAISQ
+354 RVSGSFRKAVSQ

-388 KTENILALADE
+388 KTENILALADD

-422 IFKYRRPSS
+422 VFKYRRPSS
-431 LTSDGLEYIIA
+431 LNSDGLEYIMA

-455 NFNGKMPHITYDY
+455 NLNGKMPHITYDY
-468 TVPRTPPLRTA
+468 TVPRMPLLRTA
-479 APALV
+479 APALA
-484 RPLYHPLPETSQSH
+484 RPLYHHLPETSQN
-498 HPIPANS
+498 HPMPANS
-505 RAAQDFNATWLSLSP
+505 RAAQDFNATWLSLPP
-520 DDTSVQLPL
+520 DDTSEQLPL
-529 RGGQEDLD
+529 REGHEDLD
-537 FGPPH
+537 FGHPH
-542 FFQTNSTSQTRD
+542 FFQTNSTSQTQD
-554 WGWEQSEEK
+554 WGWEQGEEK
-563 EKYDFQIRQVYHA
+563 EKYDFQIRQIYHA

-589 VGGETELALRFNQIS
+589 AIGGETELGRLLCFSFSCDKSNLRSTWRAKKQFKNKHPCIFLPALRFNQIS

-615 PELENSRVTSSR
+615 PELSENSHVASSR

-635 HRDPHNA
+635 HRDPHNT
-642 AFCRELQPLAAR
+642 AFSHAT
-654 LAPRNST
+654 SFS
-661 ARLWPR
+661 
-667 WPQDLHKALARK
+667 H
-679 NSLEDLKVEAFA
+679 
-691 GSQGEAANYSTMAS
+691 
-705 VESPVLGASPTDIG
+705 
-719 QAEPLRGPGTESNE
+719 SNE
-733 FDVSPVGHDDISLAD
+733 FDVTPVGHDDISLAD

-763 CTSGISTSYAMCVRY
+763 CTSVGISTSYAMCVRY

-821 CGEGFQYRTVRCWK
+821 CGEGSQYRTVRCWK

-852 VGLARPMERKACKN
+852 AGLARPMERKACKN

-886 TPGTMKREVRC
+886 TQGTMRREVRC
-897 SVEAPLCDESR
+897 SVEVSLCDKAR
-908 KPSSEKPCTG
+908 KPSSEKVCTG
-918 PPCDRRWTASEWGPC
+918 PPCDRRWTASDWGPC

-955 ISSSQCDPATKPL
+955 ISNSQCDPATKPL

-985 EWEQCDASCGRGMKT
+985 EWEQCDASCGRGVKT
-1000 RLVLCVGLENGLY
+1000 RLVLCAGLENGVY
-1013 REYPEKRCETSP
+1013 REYPEKHCEASQ

-1075 PSAKPEA
+1075 PTSKPEA

-1097 DACEDKA
+1097 DTCEDKV

-1132 KSP
+1132 KS

>member
-1 MPGRAPRAPP
+1 
-11 RPLPPLVGPPS
+11 
-22 RLLLRGSGSSSA
+22 
-34 AWPPLPAA
+34 
-42 SSSSSSSSSAP
+42 
-53 PPPSAIRAGRNPDFP
+53 
-68 AEIPVSR
+68 
-75 QKSRFQ
+75 
-81 GRNPGFPAEIPTLRG
+81 
-96 AGGAPASTDHKASC
+96 
-110 FPCRTQSWR
+110 
-119 EVLRSWCGPTGL
+119 
-131 RPWYLRPTA
+131 
-140 ACLGGIQ
+140 
-147 VTGQLPVVL
+147 
-156 SSQALQLTML
+156 
-166 CFCQDSSEAA
+166 
-176 DGAGVWDEE
+176 
-185 VTKWWGEW
+185 WWGEW

-219 QMPQGTNSTM
+219 QMPQGANSTM
-229 CVGQAKRYQLC
+229 CVGQAKHYQLC

-294 RSGERQLMARAQD
+294 QSGERQLMARAQD

-354 RVSGTFRKAISQ
+354 RVSGSFRKAISQ

-422 IFKYRRPSS
+422 IFKYRRPPS
-431 LTSDGLEYIIA
+431 LNSDGLEYIIA

-468 TVPRTPPLRTA
+468 TVPRTPPLQTA
-479 APALV
+479 APAV
-484 RPLYHPLPETSQSH
+484 DRPRYHHLPETSQN

-520 DDTSVQLPL
+520 DDTSEQLPL
-529 RGGQEDLD
+529 REGHEDLG
-537 FGPPH
+537 FGHPH

-554 WGWEQSEEK
+554 WGWEQGEEK

-576 NTAGEEEE
+576 NTAREEEE

-589 VGGETELALRFNQIS
+589 IGGETELGWLLCFSFSPILFIESDKSNLRSIWESQTTIQGQSTPAALLRPALRFNQIS

-615 PELENSRVTSSR
+615 SELSENSRMASSR

-635 HRDPHNA
+635 YRDPHNT
-642 AFCRELQPLAAR
+642 AF
-654 LAPRNST
+654 SHT
-661 ARLWPR
+661 TSFF
-667 WPQDLHKALARK
+667 H
-679 NSLEDLKVEAFA
+679 
-691 GSQGEAANYSTMAS
+691 
-705 VESPVLGASPTDIG
+705 
-719 QAEPLRGPGTESNE
+719 SNE
-733 FDVSPVGHDDISLAD
+733 FEVSPMGHDDISLAD

-763 CTSGISTSYAMCVRY
+763 CTSAGISTSYAMCVRY
-778 DGVEVDESYCD
+778 DGVEVDETYCD

-821 CGEGFQYRTVRCWK
+821 CGEGYQYRTVRCWK

-846 DDLCEA
+846 DDLCESA
-852 VGLARPMERKACKN
+852 GLARPMERKACKN

-886 TPGTMKREVRC
+886 TQGTMKREVRC

-908 KPSSEKPCTG
+908 KPSSERACTG
-918 PPCDRRWTASEWGPC
+918 PPCDRRWTASDWGPC

-955 ISSSQCDPATKPL
+955 ISDSQCDPATKPL

-985 EWEQCDASCGRGMKT
+985 EWDQCDAICGRGMKT
-1000 RLVLCVGLENGLY
+1000 RVVLCAGLENGVY
-1013 REYPEKRCETSP
+1013 REYPEKRCEASQ
-1025 KPEEQAACFR
+1025 KPEEQAACFK

-1075 PSAKPEA
+1075 PTSKPEA
-1082 RQTCQLQP
+1082 RQTCQLQL

-1097 DACEDKA
+1097 EDCEDKV

-1124 ACCWSCRL
+1124 ACCRSCQL
-1132 KSP
+1132 KS

>member
-1 MPGRAPRAPP
+1 MPWQAEFASRGQEGGIGQQRRFVREETSGALRPRARGSAGGSAGSSRGLGKDRTEPERAPSRERQGGARGRRGAAGPEERPAPIPSHPHPIPIPPSLPRRAAAPRVAARHPAGCKVINSPSHAGPRSAGPAAPAAAAGGAAEPPPPP
-11 RPLPPLVGPPS
+11 RQRQQQRGMAAAPRRR
-22 RLLLRGSGSSSA
+22 RLLLLLLLLLRA
-34 AWPPLPAA
+34 AAPL
-42 SSSSSSSSSAP
+42 
-53 PPPSAIRAGRNPDFP
+53 GD
-68 AEIPVSR
+68 
-75 QKSRFQ
+75 K
-81 GRNPGFPAEIPTLRG
+81 
-96 AGGAPASTDHKASC
+96 
-110 FPCRTQSWR
+110 
-119 EVLRSWCGPTGL
+119 
-131 RPWYLRPTA
+131 
-140 ACLGGIQ
+140 
-147 VTGQLPVVL
+147 
-156 SSQALQLTML
+156 
-166 CFCQDSSEAA
+166 DSSEAA
-176 DGAGVWDEE
+176 DGAGSWDEE

-204 GGVMSRERHCLRQRL
+204 GGVASRERHCLTQRL

-229 CVGQAKRYQLC
+229 CVGQAKHYQLC

-266 KRYYHWMPLYPD
+266 KHYYHWMPLYPD

-333 LYSPRT
+333 LYSART

-422 IFKYRRPSS
+422 VFKYRRPSS
-431 LTSDGLEYIIA
+431 LNSDGLEYIIA

-479 APALV
+479 APALA
-484 RPLYHPLPETSQSH
+484 RPLYHHLPGTSQS

-505 RAAQDFNATWLSLSP
+505 RAAQTDFNATWLSLSP
-520 DDTSVQLPL
+520 EDTSEQLPL
-529 RGGQEDLD
+529 REGQEDLD

-542 FFQTNSTSQTRD
+542 FFQTNSTSQTQD

-615 PELENSRVTSSR
+615 PELSEKSRGTSSR

-654 LAPRNST
+654 LAPRNAT
-661 ARLWPR
+661 ARLWPH
-667 WPQDLHKALARK
+667 WPQGLHRALARK
-679 NSLEDLKVEAFA
+679 NSLEELKVEVLA
-691 GSQGEAANYSTMAS
+691 GSQGEAANSSTMAS
-705 VESPVLGASPTDIG
+705 AQSPLLGASPTANSS
-719 QAEPLRGPGTESNE
+719 QAEPLRAPGTESNE

-821 CGEGFQYRTVRCWK
+821 CGEGSQYRTVRCWK

-852 VGLARPMERKACKN
+852 AGLARPMERKACKN

-886 TPGTMKREVRC
+886 AAGTMKREVRC

-908 KPSSEKPCTG
+908 RPSSERECTG
-918 PPCDRRWTASEWGPC
+918 PPCDRRWTASDWGPV
-933 SGSCGEGRMSR
+933 RV
-944 FIACRNLEGKV
+944 A
-955 ISSSQCDPATKPL
+955 
-968 AVHPCG
+968 
-974 DKNCPAHWVEQ
+974 
-985 EWEQCDASCGRGMKT
+985 RG
-1000 RLVLCVGLENGLY
+1000 
-1013 REYPEKRCETSP
+1013 
-1025 KPEEQAACFR
+1025 A
-1035 RPCSTWFT
+1035 
-1043 TSWSQCS
+1043 
-1050 KTCGAGVRLR
+1050 
-1060 EVKCYQGEALAQGCD
+1060 
-1075 PSAKPEA
+1075 
-1082 RQTCQLQP
+1082 
-1090 CPTEAPE
+1090 
-1097 DACEDKA
+1097 
-1104 TANCVLVLKVKLCSH
+1104 
-1119 WYYRK
+1119 
-1124 ACCWSCRL
+1124 
-1132 KSP
+1132 

>member
-1 MPGRAPRAPP
+1 A
-11 RPLPPLVGPPS
+11 
-22 RLLLRGSGSSSA
+22 
-34 AWPPLPAA
+34 
-42 SSSSSSSSSAP
+42 
-53 PPPSAIRAGRNPDFP
+53 
-68 AEIPVSR
+68 
-75 QKSRFQ
+75 
-81 GRNPGFPAEIPTLRG
+81 
-96 AGGAPASTDHKASC
+96 
-110 FPCRTQSWR
+110 
-119 EVLRSWCGPTGL
+119 
-131 RPWYLRPTA
+131 
-140 ACLGGIQ
+140 
-147 VTGQLPVVL
+147 VVRWDG
-156 SSQALQLTML
+156 
-166 CFCQDSSEAA
+166 CNCKGEAA
-176 DGAGVWDEE
+176 DGAGPWDEE

-204 GGVMSRERHCLRQRL
+204 GGVMSRERHCLRQRYVC
-219 QMPQGTNSTM
+219 PHSTRCTM
-229 CVGQAKRYQLC
+229 CVGQAKHYQLC

-307 GTSCKDRTYQG
+307 GTSCKDRTHQG

-354 RVSGTFRKAISQ
+354 RVSGSFRKAISQ

-431 LTSDGLEYIIA
+431 LNSDGLEYIIA
-442 HGPTN
+442 QGPTN
-447 QSLNAMYY
+447 QSLNAM
-455 NFNGKMPHITYDY
+455 
-468 TVPRTPPLRTA
+468 V
-479 APALV
+479 
-484 RPLYHPLPETSQSH
+484 
-498 HPIPANS
+498 
-505 RAAQDFNATWLSLSP
+505 
-520 DDTSVQLPL
+520 
-529 RGGQEDLD
+529 
-537 FGPPH
+537 
-542 FFQTNSTSQTRD
+542 
-554 WGWEQSEEK
+554 SEEL
-563 EKYDFQIRQVYHA
+563 VL
-576 NTAGEEEE
+576 G
-584 EEAAA
+584 
-589 VGGETELALRFNQIS
+589 L
-604 ISTAVPYSMRR
+604 
-615 PELENSRVTSSR
+615 
-627 LRLFRRLC
+627 
-635 HRDPHNA
+635 
-642 AFCRELQPLAAR
+642 
-654 LAPRNST
+654 
-661 ARLWPR
+661 
-667 WPQDLHKALARK
+667 
-679 NSLEDLKVEAFA
+679 
-691 GSQGEAANYSTMAS
+691 
-705 VESPVLGASPTDIG
+705 PVLPV
-719 QAEPLRGPGTESNE
+719 PKFNE
-733 FDVSPVGHDDISLAD
+733 FNVSPVGHDDISLAD

-763 CTSGISTSYAMCVRY
+763 CTSGISASYAMCVRY
-778 DGVEVDESYCD
+778 DGVEVDETYCD

-821 CGEGFQYRTVRCWK
+821 CGEGYQYRTVRCWK

-846 DDLCEA
+846 DDLCELA
-852 VGLARPMERKACKN
+852 GLARPMERKACKN

-886 TPGTMKREVRC
+886 TQGTMKREVRC

-908 KPSSEKPCTG
+908 KPSSEKACSG
-918 PPCDRRWTASEWGPC
+918 PPCDRRWTASDWGPC
-933 SGSCGEGRMSR
+933 SGACGEGRMSR
-944 FIACRNLEGKV
+944 FVACRNLEGKV
-955 ISSSQCDPATKPL
+955 ISDAQCDPATKPL

-985 EWEQCDASCGRGMKT
+985 EWDQCDASCGRGMKT
-1000 RLVLCVGLENGLY
+1000 RVVLCAGLENGVY
-1013 REYPEKRCETSP
+1013 REYPEKRCEASQ
-1025 KPEEQAACFR
+1025 KPEEHAACFK

-1075 PSAKPEA
+1075 PASKPEA

-1097 DACEDKA
+1097 DCEDKV

-1124 ACCWSCRL
+1124 ACCRSCRL

>member
-1 MPGRAPRAPP
+1 
-11 RPLPPLVGPPS
+11 
-22 RLLLRGSGSSSA
+22 
-34 AWPPLPAA
+34 
-42 SSSSSSSSSAP
+42 
-53 PPPSAIRAGRNPDFP
+53 
-68 AEIPVSR
+68 
-75 QKSRFQ
+75 
-81 GRNPGFPAEIPTLRG
+81 
-96 AGGAPASTDHKASC
+96 
-110 FPCRTQSWR
+110 
-119 EVLRSWCGPTGL
+119 
-131 RPWYLRPTA
+131 
-140 ACLGGIQ
+140 
-147 VTGQLPVVL
+147 
-156 SSQALQLTML
+156 
-166 CFCQDSSEAA
+166 
-176 DGAGVWDEE
+176 
-185 VTKWWGEW
+185 WWGEW

-204 GGVMSRERHCLRQRL
+204 GGVMSRERHCLQQRL

-229 CVGQAKRYQLC
+229 CVGQAKYYQLC
-240 QQQPCPANTASF
+240 QQKPCPANTASF

-354 RVSGTFRKAISQ
+354 RVSGSFRKAISQ

-388 KTENILALADE
+388 KTENILEFCRMSHWSVFSLFEALADE

-407 NSAIDNPQNFRVAGT
+407 NSAIDHPQNFRVAGT
-422 IFKYRRPSS
+422 VFKYRRPSS
-431 LTSDGLEYIIA
+431 LNSEGLEYIIA
-442 HGPTN
+442 QGPTN

-479 APALV
+479 APALA
-484 RPLYHPLPETSQSH
+484 RALYHQLPETSQN

-520 DDTSVQLPL
+520 DDTSEQLPL
-529 RGGQEDLD
+529 REGQEDLD

-542 FFQTNSTSQTRD
+542 SFQTNSTSQTQD

-563 EKYDFQIRQVYHA
+563 EKYDFQFRQVYHT

-589 VGGETELALRFNQIS
+589 AAGGETGLGWLLLILRGQQWDKSHPRCSWESQTTAQEQRTPAMLCSPALRFNQIS

-615 PELENSRVTSSR
+615 PELSEQSRAASSR
-627 LRLFRRLC
+627 LRLFRRLS
-635 HRDPHNA
+635 HTTSFSH
-642 AFCRELQPLAAR
+642 
-654 LAPRNST
+654 
-661 ARLWPR
+661 
-667 WPQDLHKALARK
+667 
-679 NSLEDLKVEAFA
+679 
-691 GSQGEAANYSTMAS
+691 
-705 VESPVLGASPTDIG
+705 
-719 QAEPLRGPGTESNE
+719 SNE

-821 CGEGFQYRTVRCWK
+821 CGEGSQYRTVRCWK

-852 VGLARPMERKACKN
+852 AGLARPMERKACKN

-886 TPGTMKREVRC
+886 APGTMKREVRC
-897 SVEAPLCDESR
+897 SVEDALCDESR
-908 KPSSEKPCTG
+908 KPSSEQPCSG
-918 PPCDRRWTASEWGPC
+918 PPCDRRWTASDWGPC

-985 EWEQCDASCGRGMKT
+985 EWDQCDASCGRGTRT
-1000 RLVLCVGLENGLY
+1000 RLVLCAGLENGLY
-1013 REYPEKRCETSP
+1013 REYPEKRCQASP
-1025 KPEEQAACFR
+1025 KPEQQAACFR

-1075 PSAKPEA
+1075 SSAKPEA
-1082 RQTCQLQP
+1082 RQMCQLQP

-1132 KSP
+1132 KA

>member
-1 MPGRAPRAPP
+1 MAAPR
-11 RPLPPLVGPPS
+11 S
-22 RLLLRGSGSSSA
+22 LLLFLLLLFLLLLSA
-34 AWPPLPAA
+34 AAPL
-42 SSSSSSSSSAP
+42 
-53 PPPSAIRAGRNPDFP
+53 
-68 AEIPVSR
+68 
-75 QKSRFQ
+75 
-81 GRNPGFPAEIPTLRG
+81 G
-96 AGGAPASTDHKASC
+96 AK
-110 FPCRTQSWR
+110 
-119 EVLRSWCGPTGL
+119 
-131 RPWYLRPTA
+131 
-140 ACLGGIQ
+140 
-147 VTGQLPVVL
+147 
-156 SSQALQLTML
+156 
-166 CFCQDSSEAA
+166 DSSEAA
-176 DGAGVWDEE
+176 DGAGPWDEE
-185 VTKWWGEW
+185 ITTWWGEW

-219 QMPQGTNSTM
+219 QMPQGTNSTV
-229 CVGQAKRYQLC
+229 CVGQAKHYQLC

-294 RSGERQLMARAQD
+294 RNGERQLMARAQD

-354 RVSGTFRKAISQ
+354 RVSGSFRKAISQ
-366 IGYVFITNIP
+366 IGYVFITSIP
-376 AGATDILIIERR
+376 AGAMDILIMERR

-399 SGHFFFNG
+399 YGHFFFNG

-431 LTSDGLEYIIA
+431 LNSDGLEYIMA

-468 TVPRTPPLRTA
+468 TVPRTPPLQTA
-479 APALV
+479 APAV
-484 RPLYHPLPETSQSH
+484 DRPRYHHLLETIQSH
-498 HPIPANS
+498 PVPAS
-505 RAAQDFNATWLSLSP
+505 FRAAKDSNATWLSLSP
-520 DDTSVQLPL
+520 DDTSKQLPL
-529 RGGQEDLD
+529 KERLEDL
-537 FGPPH
+537 GYSHPR
-542 FFQTNSTSQTRD
+542 FFHTNSTGRPRG
-554 WGWEQSEEK
+554 WGWEQGGEK
-563 EKYDFQIRQVYHA
+563 EKYDFHIRQVYHV

-615 PELENSRVTSSR
+615 PELSENSRVPSSR

-635 HRDPHNA
+635 LRDPQHA
-642 AFCRELQPLAAR
+642 AFCRELHHLPAR
-654 LAPRNST
+654 LAQRNTTAGLRAETAPLGSST
-661 ARLWPR
+661 TV
-667 WPQDLHKALARK
+667 D
-679 NSLEDLKVEAFA
+679 V
-691 GSQGEAANYSTMAS
+691 
-705 VESPVLGASPTDIG
+705 G
-719 QAEPLRGPGTESNE
+719 QAEPLQGPGTESNE
-733 FDVSPVGHDDISLAD
+733 FDVSPMGHDDISLAD

-763 CTSGISTSYAMCVRY
+763 CTSGISASYAMCVRY
-778 DGVEVDESYCD
+778 DGVEVDEGYCD

-794 EPTHEFCTGRDCQPR
+794 EPTHEFCAGRDCQPR
-809 WETSRWSECSRT
+809 T
-821 CGEGFQYRTVRCWK
+821 CGEGYQYRTVRCWK

-846 DDLCEA
+846 DDLCESA
-852 VGLARPMERKACKN
+852 GLARPVERKACKN

-879 ECSARCG
+879 ECS
-886 TPGTMKREVRC
+886 
-897 SVEAPLCDESR
+897 
-908 KPSSEKPCTG
+908 
-918 PPCDRRWTASEWGPC
+918 
-933 SGSCGEGRMSR
+933 GSCGEGRINR
-944 FIACRNLEGKV
+944 FVACRNLEGKV
-955 ISSSQCDPATKPL
+955 ISDTQCDPAAKPL

-974 DKNCPAHWVEQ
+974 DKDCPAHWVEQ
-985 EWEQCDASCGRGMKT
+985 EWDQCDASCGRGTKT
-1000 RLVLCVGLENGLY
+1000 RVVLCAGLENGVY
-1013 REYPEKRCETSP
+1013 REYPEKRCEATQ
-1025 KPEEQAACFR
+1025 KPEERAACFM

-1060 EVKCYQGEALAQGCD
+1060 EVKCYQGEALAQGCE
-1075 PSAKPEA
+1075 PASKPEG

-1097 DACEDKA
+1097 DDCEDKA

-1124 ACCWSCRL
+1124 ACCRSCRL

>member
-1 MPGRAPRAPP
+1 
-11 RPLPPLVGPPS
+11 
-22 RLLLRGSGSSSA
+22 
-34 AWPPLPAA
+34 
-42 SSSSSSSSSAP
+42 
-53 PPPSAIRAGRNPDFP
+53 
-68 AEIPVSR
+68 
-75 QKSRFQ
+75 
-81 GRNPGFPAEIPTLRG
+81 
-96 AGGAPASTDHKASC
+96 
-110 FPCRTQSWR
+110 
-119 EVLRSWCGPTGL
+119 
-131 RPWYLRPTA
+131 
-140 ACLGGIQ
+140 
-147 VTGQLPVVL
+147 
-156 SSQALQLTML
+156 
-166 CFCQDSSEAA
+166 
-176 DGAGVWDEE
+176 
-185 VTKWWGEW
+185 WWGEW

-219 QMPQGTNSTM
+219 QIPQGTNSTM
-229 CVGQAKRYQLC
+229 CVGQAKHYQLC

-354 RVSGTFRKAISQ
+354 RVSGSFRKAISQ

-376 AGATDILIIERR
+376 SGAMDILIIERR

-431 LTSDGLEYIIA
+431 LNSDGLEYIIA

-479 APALV
+479 APAV
-484 RPLYHPLPETSQSH
+484 DRPLYHHLPDTSQN

-520 DDTSVQLPL
+520 DDTSEQLPL
-529 RGGQEDLD
+529 REGHEDLGFD
-537 FGPPH
+537 HPH

-554 WGWEQSEEK
+554 WGWEQGEEK
-563 EKYDFQIRQVYHA
+563 KYDFQIRQVYHA

-589 VGGETELALRFNQIS
+589 IGGETELGWLLCFSFLESDKSNLRSIWESQTTIQGQSTPAALLRPALRFNQIS

-615 PELENSRVTSSR
+615 SELSENSHIASSR
-627 LRLFRRLC
+627 LRFFRRL
-635 HRDPHNA
+635 N
-642 AFCRELQPLAAR
+642 FSFLAHAT
-654 LAPRNST
+654 SFF
-661 ARLWPR
+661 
-667 WPQDLHKALARK
+667 H
-679 NSLEDLKVEAFA
+679 
-691 GSQGEAANYSTMAS
+691 
-705 VESPVLGASPTDIG
+705 
-719 QAEPLRGPGTESNE
+719 SNE

-778 DGVEVDESYCD
+778 DGVEVDETYCD

-821 CGEGFQYRTVRCWK
+821 CGEGYQYRTVRCWK

-846 DDLCEA
+846 DDLCESA
-852 VGLARPMERKACKN
+852 GLARPMERKACKN

-886 TPGTMKREVRC
+886 TQGTRKREVRC
-897 SVEAPLCDESR
+897 SVEAPLCDESQ
-908 KPSSEKPCTG
+908 KPSSEKACTG
-918 PPCDRRWTASEWGPC
+918 PPCDRRWTASDWGPC

-955 ISSSQCDPATKPL
+955 ISDSQCDPATKPL

-985 EWEQCDASCGRGMKT
+985 EWDQCDASCGRGMKS
-1000 RLVLCVGLENGLY
+1000 RVVLCAGLENGVY
-1013 REYPEKRCETSP
+1013 REYPEKRCEASQ
-1025 KPEEQAACFR
+1025 KPEEQAACFK

-1060 EVKCYQGEALAQGCD
+1060 EVKCYQGEVLAQGCD
-1075 PSAKPEA
+1075 PTSKPEA

-1097 DACEDKA
+1097 EDCEDKA

-1124 ACCWSCRL
+1124 ACCRSCRL
-1132 KSP
+1132 KS

>member
-1 MPGRAPRAPP
+1 
-11 RPLPPLVGPPS
+11 
-22 RLLLRGSGSSSA
+22 
-34 AWPPLPAA
+34 
-42 SSSSSSSSSAP
+42 
-53 PPPSAIRAGRNPDFP
+53 
-68 AEIPVSR
+68 
-75 QKSRFQ
+75 
-81 GRNPGFPAEIPTLRG
+81 
-96 AGGAPASTDHKASC
+96 
-110 FPCRTQSWR
+110 
-119 EVLRSWCGPTGL
+119 
-131 RPWYLRPTA
+131 
-140 ACLGGIQ
+140 
-147 VTGQLPVVL
+147 
-156 SSQALQLTML
+156 
-166 CFCQDSSEAA
+166 
-176 DGAGVWDEE
+176 
-185 VTKWWGEW
+185 WWGEW

-219 QMPQGTNSTM
+219 QMPHGTNSTM
-229 CVGQAKRYQLC
+229 CVGQAKHYQLC

-278 DYTSIS
+278 DYISIS

-307 GTSCKDRTYQG
+307 GTTCKDRTYQG

-333 LYSPRT
+333 LYSPQT

-354 RVSGTFRKAISQ
+354 RVSGSFRKAISQ

-376 AGATDILIIERR
+376 AGAMDILVIERR

-407 NSAIDNPQNFRVAGT
+407 NSIIDNPQNFRVAGT

-431 LTSDGLEYIIA
+431 LNSDGLEYIIA

-468 TVPRTPPLRTA
+468 TVPRAPLLQTA
-479 APALV
+479 APAV
-484 RPLYHPLPETSQSH
+484 DRPLYRHLAETSQN

-520 DDTSVQLPL
+520 DDTNEQPPL
-529 RGGQEDLD
+529 REGHEDLG
-537 FGPPH
+537 FSHPH
-542 FFQTNSTSQTRD
+542 FFQTNSTSHTQD
-554 WGWEQSEEK
+554 WDWEQGEEK
-563 EKYDFQIRQVYHA
+563 EKDDFQMRQVYHA
-576 NTAGEEEE
+576 NTGEEEE
-584 EEAAA
+584 DEAAA
-589 VGGETELALRFNQIS
+589 IGEETELGWLLCFPFSPIPFNQIS

-615 PELENSRVTSSR
+615 SEVSESSRIASSR
-627 LRLFRRLC
+627 LRLFRRLTKFAVVFYVC
-635 HRDPHNA
+635 IN
-642 AFCRELQPLAAR
+642 FSFLAYD
-654 LAPRNST
+654 SSFF
-661 ARLWPR
+661 
-667 WPQDLHKALARK
+667 H
-679 NSLEDLKVEAFA
+679 
-691 GSQGEAANYSTMAS
+691 
-705 VESPVLGASPTDIG
+705 
-719 QAEPLRGPGTESNE
+719 SNE

-763 CTSGISTSYAMCVRY
+763 CTSAGISTSYAMCVRY
-778 DGVEVDESYCD
+778 DGVEVDETYCD

-821 CGEGFQYRTVRCWK
+821 CGEGYQYRTVRCWK

-846 DDLCEA
+846 DDLCESA
-852 VGLARPMERKACKN
+852 GLVRPMERKVCKN

-886 TPGTMKREVRC
+886 AQGTMKRKVRC

-908 KPSSEKPCTG
+908 KPSSEKVCTG
-918 PPCDRRWTASEWGPC
+918 LPCDRRWTASDWGPC

-955 ISSSQCDPATKPL
+955 ISDSQCDPATKPL

-985 EWEQCDASCGRGMKT
+985 EWDQCNASCGRGMKT
-1000 RLVLCVGLENGLY
+1000 RVILCAGLENGVF
-1013 REYPEKRCETSP
+1013 REYPEKHCEASQ

-1075 PSAKPEA
+1075 PTSKPEA
-1082 RQTCQLQP
+1082 RQMCQLQP

-1097 DACEDKA
+1097 EDCEDKA

-1124 ACCWSCRL
+1124 ACCRSCRL
-1132 KSP
+1132 KS

>member
-1 MPGRAPRAPP
+1 
-11 RPLPPLVGPPS
+11 
-22 RLLLRGSGSSSA
+22 
-34 AWPPLPAA
+34 
-42 SSSSSSSSSAP
+42 
-53 PPPSAIRAGRNPDFP
+53 
-68 AEIPVSR
+68 
-75 QKSRFQ
+75 
-81 GRNPGFPAEIPTLRG
+81 
-96 AGGAPASTDHKASC
+96 
-110 FPCRTQSWR
+110 
-119 EVLRSWCGPTGL
+119 
-131 RPWYLRPTA
+131 
-140 ACLGGIQ
+140 
-147 VTGQLPVVL
+147 
-156 SSQALQLTML
+156 
-166 CFCQDSSEAA
+166 
-176 DGAGVWDEE
+176 
-185 VTKWWGEW
+185 WWGEW

-204 GGVMSRERHCLRQRL
+204 GGVMSRERHCLQQRL

-229 CVGQAKRYQLC
+229 CVGQAKHYQLC

-266 KRYYHWMPLYPD
+266 KHYYHWMPLYPD

-307 GTSCKDRTYQG
+307 GTSCKDRTHQG

-422 IFKYRRPSS
+422 VFKYRRPSS
-431 LTSDGLEYIIA
+431 LNSDGLEYIIA

-479 APALV
+479 APALA
-484 RPLYHPLPETSQSH
+484 RPLYHHLPVTSQS

-520 DDTSVQLPL
+520 DDTSEQLPL
-529 RGGQEDLD
+529 REGQEDLD

-589 VGGETELALRFNQIS
+589 VGGETELGWLLSSSFPRLVIRGQQGDKSNLRSIWESHRTIQEQGTPRILIPALRSNRIS

-615 PELENSRVTSSR
+615 AELSESSRVTSTR
-627 LRLFRRLC
+627 L
-635 HRDPHNA
+635 PHTTS
-642 AFCRELQPLAAR
+642 FF
-654 LAPRNST
+654 
-661 ARLWPR
+661 
-667 WPQDLHKALARK
+667 H
-679 NSLEDLKVEAFA
+679 
-691 GSQGEAANYSTMAS
+691 
-705 VESPVLGASPTDIG
+705 
-719 QAEPLRGPGTESNE
+719 SNE

-763 CTSGISTSYAMCVRY
+763 CTSAGISTSYAMCVRY

-821 CGEGFQYRTVRCWK
+821 CGEGFQYRSVRCWK

-852 VGLARPMERKACKN
+852 AGLARPMERKACKN

-886 TPGTMKREVRC
+886 TTGTMRREVRC
-897 SVEAPLCDESR
+897 SGDAALCDESR
-908 KPSSEKPCTG
+908 KPSSEKPCSG
-918 PPCDRRWTASEWGPC
+918 PPCDRRWTASDWGPC

-944 FIACRNLEGKV
+944 FVACRNLEGKV

-1013 REYPEKRCETSP
+1013 REYPEKSCETSP
-1025 KPEEQAACFR
+1025 KPEEQAVCFR

-1097 DACEDKA
+1097 EACEDKA

-1132 KSP
+1132 KS

>member
-1 MPGRAPRAPP
+1 
-11 RPLPPLVGPPS
+11 
-22 RLLLRGSGSSSA
+22 
-34 AWPPLPAA
+34 
-42 SSSSSSSSSAP
+42 
-53 PPPSAIRAGRNPDFP
+53 
-68 AEIPVSR
+68 
-75 QKSRFQ
+75 
-81 GRNPGFPAEIPTLRG
+81 
-96 AGGAPASTDHKASC
+96 
-110 FPCRTQSWR
+110 
-119 EVLRSWCGPTGL
+119 
-131 RPWYLRPTA
+131 
-140 ACLGGIQ
+140 
-147 VTGQLPVVL
+147 
-156 SSQALQLTML
+156 
-166 CFCQDSSEAA
+166 
-176 DGAGVWDEE
+176 
-185 VTKWWGEW
+185 WWGEW

-204 GGVMSRERHCLRQRL
+204 GGVASRERHCLTQRL

-229 CVGQAKRYQLC
+229 CVGQAKHYQLC

-266 KRYYHWMPLYPD
+266 KHYYHWMPLYPD

-422 IFKYRRPSS
+422 VFKYRRPSS
-431 LTSDGLEYIIA
+431 LNSDGLEYIMA

-479 APALV
+479 APALA
-484 RPLYHPLPETSQSH
+484 RPLYHHLPVTSQS

-505 RAAQDFNATWLSLSP
+505 RAAQTDFNATWLSLSP
-520 DDTSVQLPL
+520 DDTSEQLPL
-529 RGGQEDLD
+529 REGQEDLD

-542 FFQTNSTSQTRD
+542 FFQTNSTSQTQD

-589 VGGETELALRFNQIS
+589 VGGETELGWLLCFSFPHWDSKGTSQMSNSRLVWESHTTIQEQRTSCILILALRFNQIS

-615 PELENSRVTSSR
+615 PELSEKSRGTSSR
-627 LRLFRRLC
+627 LRLFRRLS
-635 HRDPHNA
+635 
-642 AFCRELQPLAAR
+642 FFLFLAHTT
-654 LAPRNST
+654 SFF
-661 ARLWPR
+661 
-667 WPQDLHKALARK
+667 H
-679 NSLEDLKVEAFA
+679 
-691 GSQGEAANYSTMAS
+691 
-705 VESPVLGASPTDIG
+705 
-719 QAEPLRGPGTESNE
+719 SNE

-763 CTSGISTSYAMCVRY
+763 CTSAGISTSYAMCVRY

-821 CGEGFQYRTVRCWK
+821 CGEGSQYRTVRCWK

-852 VGLARPMERKACKN
+852 AGLARPMERKACKN

-886 TPGTMKREVRC
+886 AAGTMKREVRC

-908 KPSSEKPCTG
+908 KPSSERECTG
-918 PPCDRRWTASEWGPC
+918 PPCDRRWTASDWGPC

-944 FIACRNLEGKV
+944 FVACRNLEGKV

-974 DKNCPAHWVEQ
+974 DKNCPAHWLEQ
-985 EWEQCDASCGRGMKT
+985 EWEQCDASCGRGVKT

-1013 REYPEKRCETSP
+1013 REYPEKHCETSP
-1025 KPEEQAACFR
+1025 KPEEQAVCFR

-1075 PSAKPEA
+1075 PAAKPEA

-1090 CPTEAPE
+1090 CPTEAPD

-1132 KSP
+1132 KS

>member
-1 MPGRAPRAPP
+1 
-11 RPLPPLVGPPS
+11 
-22 RLLLRGSGSSSA
+22 
-34 AWPPLPAA
+34 
-42 SSSSSSSSSAP
+42 
-53 PPPSAIRAGRNPDFP
+53 
-68 AEIPVSR
+68 
-75 QKSRFQ
+75 
-81 GRNPGFPAEIPTLRG
+81 
-96 AGGAPASTDHKASC
+96 
-110 FPCRTQSWR
+110 
-119 EVLRSWCGPTGL
+119 
-131 RPWYLRPTA
+131 
-140 ACLGGIQ
+140 
-147 VTGQLPVVL
+147 
-156 SSQALQLTML
+156 
-166 CFCQDSSEAA
+166 
-176 DGAGVWDEE
+176 
-185 VTKWWGEW
+185 WWGEW

-229 CVGQAKRYQLC
+229 CVGQAKHYQLC

-294 RSGERQLMARAQD
+294 QSGERQLMAQAQD

-354 RVSGTFRKAISQ
+354 RVSGSFRKGISQ
-366 IGYVFITNIP
+366 IGYVFVTNIP

-431 LTSDGLEYIIA
+431 LNSDGLEYIIA

-468 TVPRTPPLRTA
+468 TVPRPPALRTA
-479 APALV
+479 APAV
-484 RPLYHPLPETSQSH
+484 DAPLYHHLPETIQNQ
-498 HPIPANS
+498 PIPAKS
-505 RAAQDFNATWLSLSP
+505 RASQDLNTTWLSLSP
-520 DDTSVQLPL
+520 DDTSEQLPL
-529 RGGQEDLD
+529 GEGHEDLGFSRQD
-537 FGPPH
+537 
-542 FFQTNSTSQTRD
+542 FFQTNSTSQPLD
-554 WGWEQSEEK
+554 WNWEQGGEK
-563 EKYDFQIRQVYHA
+563 EEKYDFQIRQVYHA
-576 NTAGEEEE
+576 STGREEEE
-584 EEAAA
+584 DAAA
-589 VGGETELALRFNQIS
+589 IGGETELGWLLCFSLTPKSSPISLMHSRQRMFSLHKHPHVFPPALRFNQIS
-604 ISTAVPYSMRR
+604 ISTAIPYNMRR
-615 PELENSRVTSSR
+615 PELPENSRMASSR
-627 LRLFRRLC
+627 LRLFRRLLF
-635 HRDPHNA
+635 HVSSY
-642 AFCRELQPLAAR
+642 FL
-654 LAPRNST
+654 
-661 ARLWPR
+661 
-667 WPQDLHKALARK
+667 LH
-679 NSLEDLKVEAFA
+679 
-691 GSQGEAANYSTMAS
+691 
-705 VESPVLGASPTDIG
+705 
-719 QAEPLRGPGTESNE
+719 SNE
-733 FDVSPVGHDDISLAD
+733 FDASPVGHDDISLAD

-763 CTSGISTSYAMCVRY
+763 CTSAGISASYAMCVRY
-778 DGVEVDESYCD
+778 DGVEVDETYCD
-789 ALTRP
+789 ALMRP

-809 WETSRWSECSRT
+809 RWETSRWSECSRT
-821 CGEGFQYRTVRCWK
+821 CGEGYQYRTVRCWK

-846 DDLCEA
+846 DDLCES

-866 KACGPQWELSEWS
+866 TACGPQWELSEWS

-886 TPGTMKREVRC
+886 AQGMMKREVRC
-897 SVEAPLCDESR
+897 SVDAPVCDESQ
-908 KPSSEKPCTG
+908 KPSSEKACAG
-918 PPCDRRWTASEWGPC
+918 PPCDRRWIASEWGPC

-944 FIACRNLEGKV
+944 FIACRNREGKV
-955 ISSSQCDPATKPL
+955 ISDSQCDPAAKPL

-985 EWEQCDASCGRGMKT
+985 EWDQCDATCGRGMKT
-1000 RLVLCVGLENGLY
+1000 RIVLCAGLENGLY
-1013 REYPEKRCETSP
+1013 REYPEKRCEASQ

-1060 EVKCYQGEALAQGCD
+1060 EVKCYQGEALGQGCD
-1075 PSAKPEA
+1075 PTSKPEA
-1082 RQTCQLQP
+1082 RQSCQLQP

-1097 DACEDKA
+1097 DDCEDRA

-1124 ACCWSCRL
+1124 ACCRSCRT
-1132 KSP
+1132 KS

>member
-1 MPGRAPRAPP
+1 EK
-11 RPLPPLVGPPS
+11 LCKYCS
-22 RLLLRGSGSSSA
+22 FWSTCLL
-34 AWPPLPAA
+34 
-42 SSSSSSSSSAP
+42 
-53 PPPSAIRAGRNPDFP
+53 
-68 AEIPVSR
+68 
-75 QKSRFQ
+75 
-81 GRNPGFPAEIPTLRG
+81 
-96 AGGAPASTDHKASC
+96 
-110 FPCRTQSWR
+110 
-119 EVLRSWCGPTGL
+119 
-131 RPWYLRPTA
+131 
-140 ACLGGIQ
+140 
-147 VTGQLPVVL
+147 
-156 SSQALQLTML
+156 
-166 CFCQDSSEAA
+166 SSEAA
-176 DGAGVWDEE
+176 DGAGPWDEE

-204 GGVMSRERHCLRQRL
+204 GGVMSRERHCLQQRL

-354 RVSGTFRKAISQ
+354 RVSGSFRKAISQ

-431 LTSDGLEYIIA
+431 LNSDGLEYIIA

-479 APALV
+479 APAV
-484 RPLYHPLPETSQSH
+484 DRPLYHHLPETSQN

-520 DDTSVQLPL
+520 DDTSEQLPL
-529 RGGQEDLD
+529 REGHEDLG
-537 FGPPH
+537 FGHPH
-542 FFQTNSTSQTRD
+542 FFQTNSTSQTQD
-554 WGWEQSEEK
+554 WGWEQGEEK

-576 NTAGEEEE
+576 NAGEEEE

-589 VGGETELALRFNQIS
+589 IGGETELGGG
-604 ISTAVPYSMRR
+604 
-615 PELENSRVTSSR
+615 SR
-627 LRLFRRLC
+627 LYTLWSSVFILPKVGETESRNTGFLPIFKDSGEEFHYILFVAIF
-635 HRDPHNA
+635 H
-642 AFCRELQPLAAR
+642 FLAHAT
-654 LAPRNST
+654 SFF
-661 ARLWPR
+661 
-667 WPQDLHKALARK
+667 H
-679 NSLEDLKVEAFA
+679 
-691 GSQGEAANYSTMAS
+691 
-705 VESPVLGASPTDIG
+705 
-719 QAEPLRGPGTESNE
+719 SNE

-778 DGVEVDESYCD
+778 DGVEVDETYCD

-794 EPTHEFCTGRDCQPR
+794 EPTHEFCTGRECQPR

-821 CGEGFQYRTVRCWK
+821 CGEGYQYRTVRCWK

-846 DDLCEA
+846 DDLCESA
-852 VGLARPMERKACKN
+852 GLARPMERKACKN

-886 TPGTMKREVRC
+886 TQGTMKREVRC
-897 SVEAPLCDESR
+897 SVEAPLCDESQ
-908 KPSSEKPCTG
+908 KPSSEKACTG
-918 PPCDRRWTASEWGPC
+918 PPCDRRWTTSDWGPC

-955 ISSSQCDPATKPL
+955 ISNSQCDPATKPL

-985 EWEQCDASCGRGMKT
+985 EWDQCDASCGRGMKT
-1000 RLVLCVGLENGLY
+1000 RVVLCAGLENGVY
-1013 REYPEKRCETSP
+1013 REYPEKRCEASQ

-1075 PSAKPEA
+1075 PTSKPEA

-1097 DACEDKA
+1097 DCEDKA

>member
-1 MPGRAPRAPP
+1 
-11 RPLPPLVGPPS
+11 
-22 RLLLRGSGSSSA
+22 
-34 AWPPLPAA
+34 
-42 SSSSSSSSSAP
+42 
-53 PPPSAIRAGRNPDFP
+53 
-68 AEIPVSR
+68 
-75 QKSRFQ
+75 
-81 GRNPGFPAEIPTLRG
+81 
-96 AGGAPASTDHKASC
+96 
-110 FPCRTQSWR
+110 
-119 EVLRSWCGPTGL
+119 
-131 RPWYLRPTA
+131 
-140 ACLGGIQ
+140 
-147 VTGQLPVVL
+147 
-156 SSQALQLTML
+156 
-166 CFCQDSSEAA
+166 
-176 DGAGVWDEE
+176 
-185 VTKWWGEW
+185 WWGEW

-229 CVGQAKRYQLC
+229 CVGQAKHYQLC

-266 KRYYHWMPLYPD
+266 KHYYHWMPLYPD

-354 RVSGTFRKAISQ
+354 RVSGSFRKAISQ

-431 LTSDGLEYIIA
+431 LNSDGLEYIMA

-468 TVPRTPPLRTA
+468 TVPRMPPLRTA
-479 APALV
+479 APALA
-484 RPLYHPLPETSQSH
+484 RPLYHHLPETSQK
-498 HPIPANS
+498 HPMPANS
-505 RAAQDFNATWLSLSP
+505 RAAQDFNATWISLSP
-520 DDTSVQLPL
+520 DDTSEQLPL
-529 RGGQEDLD
+529 REGHEGLD
-537 FGPPH
+537 FGHPH

-554 WGWEQSEEK
+554 WGWEQGEEK
-563 EKYDFQIRQVYHA
+563 EKYDFQIRQIYHA

-589 VGGETELALRFNQIS
+589 AIGRERELGLLLCFFFSCFTDIPHSLKFNQIS

-615 PELENSRVTSSR
+615 PELSENSHVASSR
-627 LRLFRRLC
+627 LRLFRRLEEFSSLLC
-635 HRDPHNA
+635 
-642 AFCRELQPLAAR
+642 LQQFFSVLAHAT
-654 LAPRNST
+654 SFF
-661 ARLWPR
+661 
-667 WPQDLHKALARK
+667 H
-679 NSLEDLKVEAFA
+679 
-691 GSQGEAANYSTMAS
+691 
-705 VESPVLGASPTDIG
+705 
-719 QAEPLRGPGTESNE
+719 SNE

-763 CTSGISTSYAMCVRY
+763 CTSAGISTSYAMCVRY

-821 CGEGFQYRTVRCWK
+821 CGEGSQYRTVRCWK

-852 VGLARPMERKACKN
+852 AGLARPMERKACKN

-886 TPGTMKREVRC
+886 TQGTMRREVRC
-897 SVEAPLCDESR
+897 SVEVSLCDEAQ
-908 KPSSEKPCTG
+908 KPSSEKVCTG
-918 PPCDRRWTASEWGPC
+918 PPCDRRWTASDWGPC

-955 ISSSQCDPATKPL
+955 ISDSQCDPATKPL

-985 EWEQCDASCGRGMKT
+985 EWEQCDASCGRGTKT
-1000 RLVLCVGLENGLY
+1000 RLVLCAGLENGVY
-1013 REYPEKRCETSP
+1013 REYPEKHCEASQ

-1075 PSAKPEA
+1075 PTSKPEA

-1132 KSP
+1132 KS